1 MKTEKKPRTET
12 KKDEPV
18 RMKGAEALMESLV
31 REGVDII
38 FGYPGGAIMPVYDA
52 LYFRSDELR
61 HVLVRHEQ
69 GAIHAAQGYARVSG
83 RPGVCMVT
91 SGPGAANVVTG
102 LADAMTDSTP
112 VVVIAGQVHSGLLGT
127 RAFQEVDVIG
137 ITKPI
142 TKWNCQVKKEADIP
156 AAVARAF
163 HIASS
168 GRPGP
173 VVIDFTKD
181 AQMGELDF
189 TYNKYNNGEAGARVV
204 PEPDPESLDEAARL
218 INLATKPLALIGQ
231 GVVLAKAEQ
240 ELLSFLEKTGIPV
253 AWTIMGQSAV
263 PSDHPLNV
271 GMLGMHGNFGPN
283 ILTNEAD
290 LIIGIGL
297 RFDDRVTSVPGDYA
311 KKARLVHMDIDP
323 AEINKIIHA
332 DVPVIGSVKDSLP
345 LLTKRVS
352 KNEHR
357 EWREKFSA
365 CSRIEFDRLI
375 SRELYPEK
383 KEMTMGEV
391 IRRVSEAFDD
401 DAVLVTDVGQ
411 NQMMALRYFKFKRTR
426 SVVTSGGLGTM
437 GFGLPASIGAKLG
450 SPERPVCVFIGD
462 GGFQMTIQELAT
474 LYQEQLPVKIILLN
488 NNFLGMVRQWQE
500 LLFDQRY
507 ASTNILNPDFQT
519 IAKGFGI
526 PSVKVCDRK
535 ALDGAIVRMVKAEG
549 PFLLEVQVEKEGS
562 VFPMVM
568 AGEAIG
574 DIRLE

>member
-1 MKTEKKPRTET
+1 MEAKKKPVTGA
-12 KKDEPV
+12 DSGSPV
-18 RMKGAEALMESLV
+18 RMKGAEALMESLI
-31 REGVDII
+31 REDTGII
-38 FGYPGGAIMPVYDA
+38 FGYPGGAIMPAYDA
-52 LYFRSDELR
+52 LFFRSDELR
-61 HVLVRHEQ
+61 HILVRHEQ

-83 RPGVCMVT
+83 KTGVCMVT
-91 SGPGAANVVTG
+91 SGPGASNVVTG

-112 VVVIAGQVHSGLLGT
+112 VVVITGQVHSRLLGT

-142 TKWNCQVKKEADIP
+142 TKWNCQVSRAADVP
-156 AAVARAF
+156 QAVAKAF
-163 HIASS
+163 YIASS

-173 VVIDFTKD
+173 VVIDITKD
-181 AQMGELDF
+181 AQIGELD
-189 TYNKYNNGEAGARVV
+189 YVYKKYEPEQELPRV
-204 PEPDPESLDEAARL
+204 PEPDIEKLDEAARL
-218 INLATKPLALIGQ
+218 INLATRPLALIGQ
-231 GVVLAKAEQ
+231 GVLLAGAEG
-240 ELLSFLEKTGIPV
+240 ELLSFLEKSGIPA
-253 AWTIMGQSAV
+253 AWTIMGQSAL

-290 LIIGIGL
+290 IIIGIGL
-297 RFDDRVTSVPGDYA
+297 RFDDRVTSDPSGYA
-311 KKARLVHMDIDP
+311 RKARLVHMDIDP
-323 AEINKIIHA
+323 SEINKIIHA
-332 DVPVIGSVKDSLP
+332 DVPVVGDVKMSLP
-345 LLTKRVS
+345 LLTQRIS
-352 KNEHR
+352 SNEHR
-357 EWREKFSA
+357 EWIEKFHA
-365 CSRIEFDRLI
+365 CSRIEFERLI
-375 SRELYPEK
+375 SRELYPDK

-391 IRRVSEAFDD
+391 VRRVSEAFDD

-411 NQMMALRYFKFKRTR
+411 NQMMALRYFRFKRSR

-450 SPERPVCVFIGD
+450 SPGRPVCVFIGD

-474 LYQEQLPVKIILLN
+474 LFQEQLPVKIILLN

-500 LLFDQRY
+500 MLFDQRY

-526 PSVKVCDRK
+526 PSVKVCEREE
-535 ALDGAIVRMVKAEG
+535 LDGAIDEMIKSEG
-549 PFLLEVQVEKEGS
+549 PFLMEVIVEKEGS

-568 AGEAIG
+568 AGETLG